1 MAGHSK
7 WAQIKHAKA
16 ITDARRGKLFT
27 KLAKEIIV
35 VAREGG
41 GDPDANFRLR
51 MAIQRAKDANMP
63 ADTIARAVR
72 RGTGEGGEG
81 DIVAEVRY
89 EGYGPGGIAIL
100 LEALTDNRKRTV
112 AAVRSTFTKAGGSM
126 AEAGAVAW
134 QFDQRGVVVA
144 QADPGSL
151 EDLAMAAIDAGAEDF
166 ETDERTLQVYSPAG
180 DLESIR
186 RTLAGLDAV
195 IVSSEMAML
204 PRNTVAL
211 DEGTAKQNLR
221 LLDQLEDLDD
231 IQRVYSNADFP
242 DAVLAEYGGE

>member
-72 RGTGEGGEG
+72 RGTGGGGEG

-112 AAVRSTFTKAGGSM
+112 SAVRSTFTKAGGSM

-166 ETDERTLQVYSPAG
+166 ETDESTLQVYSPAG

-195 IVSSEMAML
+195 IVSSQMAML
-204 PRNTVAL
+204 PRNTIQL
-211 DEGTAKQNLR
+211 DEGTAKQTLR

-242 DAVLAEYGGE
+242 DSVLAEYGGE

>member
-1 MAGHSK
+1 
-7 WAQIKHAKA
+7 
-16 ITDARRGKLFT
+16 
-27 KLAKEIIV
+27 
-35 VAREGG
+35 
-41 GDPDANFRLR
+41 
-51 MAIQRAKDANMP
+51 
-63 ADTIARAVR
+63 
-72 RGTGEGGEG
+72 
-81 DIVAEVRY
+81 
-89 EGYGPGGIAIL
+89 
-100 LEALTDNRKRTV
+100 
-112 AAVRSTFTKAGGSM
+112 M

-166 ETDERTLQVYSPAG
+166 ETNERTLQVYSPAG

>member
-81 DIVAEVRY
+81 DAMAEVRY

-112 AAVRSTFTKAGGSM
+112 SAVRSTFTKAGGNM
-126 AEAGAVAW
+126 AEVGAVAW

-144 QADPGSL
+144 QSDPESL

-166 ETDERTLQVYSPAG
+166 ETDGATLRVYSPAG
-180 DLESIR
+180 DLENIR
-186 RTLAGLDAV
+186 RTLAGLEAD

-204 PRNTVAL
+204 PNNMIQL
-211 DEGTAKQNLR
+211 DDSTARQTLR

-231 IQRVYSNADFP
+231 IQRVYSNGDFP
-242 DAVLAEYGGE
+242 DAVLSEYGGQ